1 MRKIVASEIVLGEP
15 LLFSLF
21 DDQGRLL
28 LRQGIVIT
36 MPDQVDRLIARGA
49 MRRARISEIAGD
61 AAPADLSAA
70 TQEKKEPAFERVGS
84 LLLNFKHV
92 VTTALKSPEQI
103 DVSARVKKVALS
115 LQENCQVDVNATLA
129 ACYLDY
135 QNPYILVHQFM
146 GAVLTEIIAR
156 RKGLQ
161 PEQRVPM
168 ICAALTRDW
177 GQIPWQSELEKLEGP
192 LPEPLKVKMREHPQH
207 GVEMLSNAGVD
218 EPSWLESILAHH
230 ERLDGSGYPGGLKG
244 DAVPLGSRILAIAD
258 IYSAMAKPRPYRKK
272 EHSPQ
277 NALREIY
284 SKKGS
289 EIDSELAD
297 ILISEVGVLPAGSIV
312 RLRCGE
318 IAVIKSPASKAQ
330 AAQVFS
336 IYGKSGMVLPAP
348 VFRDPSSP
356 EYEITG
362 LVPYSECRS
371 ASIMIKQVWLK
382 ETT

>member
-1 MRKIVASEIVLGEP
+1 MLGEP

-21 DDQGRLL
+21 DEQGRLL

-36 MPDQVDRLIARGA
+36 MPDQIDRLIARGA
-49 MRRARISEIAGD
+49 MRRARISESS
-61 AAPADLSAA
+61 AASAASAALSAA
-70 TQEKKEPAFERVGS
+70 VQEKEPAFERVGS

-92 VTTALKSPEQI
+92 VTTALKAPDQI
-103 DVSARVKKVALS
+103 DVAARVKKIALA
-115 LQENCQVDVNATLA
+115 LQENCRDDVNASLA

-146 GAVLTEIIAR
+146 GAVLAEIMAR
-156 RKGLQ
+156 RKGVS
-161 PEQRVPM
+161 PEERLLI
-168 ICAALTRDW
+168 ICAALTRDL

-192 LPEPLKVKMREHPQH
+192 LSDPLKAKMHQHPRQ
-207 GVEMLSNAGVD
+207 GVDMLSAAGVG
-218 EPSWLESILAHH
+218 EPTWLDSIRCHH

-244 DAVPLGSRILAIAD
+244 EAVPLGARILAIAD

-284 SKKGS
+284 SKKDT
-289 EIDSELAD
+289 EIDAELAD
-297 ILISEVGVLPAGSIV
+297 ILISEIGVLPAGSIV
-312 RLRCGE
+312 RLKCGE
-318 IAVIKSPASKAQ
+318 IAVIKSPATKTQ
-330 AAQVFS
+330 GGAQVFS
-336 IYGKSGMVLPAP
+336 IYGKSGVVMP
-348 VFRDPSSP
+348 VPICRDSSLP

-362 LVPYSECRS
+362 LVPFSECRS